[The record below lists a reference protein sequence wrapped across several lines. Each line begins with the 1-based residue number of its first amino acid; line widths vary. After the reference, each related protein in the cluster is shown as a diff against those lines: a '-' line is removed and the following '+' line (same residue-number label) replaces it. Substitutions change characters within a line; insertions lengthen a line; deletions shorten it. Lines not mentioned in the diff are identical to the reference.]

1 MSREQATR
9 LVEEQSCGWM
19 NQELELC
26 VSTLCDDVVIV
37 ARVGTAGC
45 RVDWAHRRFGGWRG
59 GPVSGR
65 VTDREIL
72 RPLFDEAN
80 DIAAAQWDSR
90 CVRRGEASTFHGASV
105 VTVDETA
112 VVRIHERR
120 TDKDPALPVLGCS

>member
-9 LVEEQSCGWM
+9 PIEEQSCGWM

-37 ARVGTAGC
+37 TRVGTAGR
-45 RVDWAHRRFGGWRG
+45 RVDRAHRRFGGWRG

-80 DIAAAQWDSR
+80 DIASA
-90 CVRRGEASTFHGASV
+90 
-105 VTVDETA
+105 
-112 VVRIHERR
+112 
-120 TDKDPALPVLGCS
+120 